1 MLYAMF
7 ISNVMEL
14 SMIPAVYTDPRI
26 TYFRQQ
32 RNNYNSDYAEF
43 KVLDVETIKADIVD
57 CLGAILARCWL
68 DKQLM
73 AELRSDPHYCLLQ
86 QGMILPKC
94 LDIQVET
101 HRGTNRPQVVVY
113 EIKDDIVEKVCSLRM
128 SMLASIE

>member
-1 MLYAMF
+1 
-7 ISNVMEL
+7 MEL